1 MASTDLNKTIAELVG
16 ADPPL
21 IGLLQKWNVDP
32 RFAANLTLTEVCAMH
47 GLNLQELLNQIETID
62 RDAKFLD
69 EGLLGNYNVPELVG
83 YILYTHHAY
92 MDRELPH
99 LERLMGEALMVDGAR
114 YPALGPLVTLFK
126 DFKDS
131 VEWHM
136 REEENH
142 LFPFFLSLAS
152 SRALPAHGFTTVEN
166 FIQIFR
172 SEEENIQANLESLR
186 QMTHGFYVPP
196 EAGQAFRDLF
206 YALSRMEFEFHRHMH
221 DENFVL
227 LPKVL
232 ELERKI
238 MEPSKETST
247 LNPR

>member
-1 MASTDLNKTIAELVG
+1 MASPDLNKTIAQLVE
-16 ADPPL
+16 ADPKL
-21 IGLLQKWNVDP
+21 IGVLQKWNVDP
-32 RFAANLTLTEVCAMH
+32 HFAANLTLTEVCAVH
-47 GLNLQELLNQIETID
+47 GLNLQELLNRIETLD
-62 RDAKFLD
+62 RDNKFLD
-69 EGLLGNYNVPELVG
+69 DGILEGYNVPELVG

-99 LERLMGEALMVDGAR
+99 LEILMGEALREDGAR
-114 YPALGPLVTLFK
+114 YPALETLVALFK

-152 SRALPAHGFTTVEN
+152 SREIPAHGFTTVED
-166 FIQIFR
+166 FIQVFQT
-172 SEEENIQANLESLR
+172 EEENIQDSLDHLR
-186 QMTHGFYVPP
+186 RMTHGFYVPP
-196 EAGQAFRDLF
+196 GAGQAFHDLF

-232 ELERKI
+232 EVERRL
-238 MEPSKETST
+238 ST
-247 LNPR
+247 GAAPF